1 MPCGCIGAVV
11 EDDVEAAGECYDE
24 FLVFTIGVPSAVFSS
39 GYVVDPV
46 GALDLEGYLFEF
58 FDEGEVASAVEE
70 FGEVDYG
77 GFVHGRVYIIYGV
90 GSGGEG
96 LDVEGGD
103 GDGGAAEL
111 VEADEDAGCGWVGGV
126 YGVVGGGGGGG
137 GVSGGG
143 VVGGGGG

>member
-1 MPCGCIGAVV
+1 MPCGCVGAVV

-24 FLVFTIGVPSAVFSS
+24 FLVFTIGVSSAVFSS

-77 GFVHGRVYIIYGV
+77 GFVHGGVYMV
-90 GSGGEG
+90 GEG
-96 LDVEGGD
+96 GGQ
-103 GDGGAAEL
+103 
-111 VEADEDAGCGWVGGV
+111 AGRGWRSRGEMATVAQPSMSRRMRSRAVGG
-126 YGVVGGGGGGG
+126 
-137 GVSGGG
+137 
-143 VVGGGGG
+143 

>member
-1 MPCGCIGAVV
+1 MPCGCVGAVV

-77 GFVHGRVYIIYGV
+77 GFVHGGVYMV
-90 GSGGEG
+90 GRGRSGGEG
-96 LDVEGGD
+96 LEVEGGD
-103 GDGGAAEL
+103 GDGGAAEY
-111 VEADEDAGCGWVGGV
+111 VEADEES
-126 YGVVGGGGGGG
+126 GGGGIGGG
-137 GVSGGG
+137 
-143 VVGGGGG
+143 